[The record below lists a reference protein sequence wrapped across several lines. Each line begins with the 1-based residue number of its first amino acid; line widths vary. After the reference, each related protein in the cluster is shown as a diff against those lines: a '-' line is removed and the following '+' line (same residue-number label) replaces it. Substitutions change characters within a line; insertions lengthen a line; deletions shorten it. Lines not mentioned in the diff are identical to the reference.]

1 MASCGTMRILPALE
15 RFIFMFLELF
25 RDAFHFIILGTRSS
39 ASLKA
44 ENLFLRKQLAL
55 YLERQTKPRRAH
67 DATRLAMA
75 LLSNLFTWKEAL
87 VIVKPETLIGWHRK
101 GFRLFWR
108 WKSRLRGRPRLP
120 ATLRALIVEM
130 VRSNPTWGEE
140 RVASELLLKLGIRV
154 SPRTVRRYM
163 PDTKGPWNGVS
174 SQRWIT
180 FVRNHA
186 HAILACDFFVSV
198 TARFRLVYVF
208 VIMEVGTRRIAHF
221 NVTEH
226 PTADWTLQQFREV
239 ITGEQLQQFLIH
251 DRDSIYSADF
261 DSGLKAMGMKI
272 LKTPFRAP
280 QANAFC
286 ERLIGTTRRE
296 CLDFLIPLNERHLQV
311 VLQEWVAHYN
321 QGRPHPSLGP
331 GLPEPGVS
339 CHQVQDHGHHLPRNQ
354 KVVRRA
360 ILGGLHHEYRLERK
374 AA

>member
-1 MASCGTMRILPALE
+1 MRILPALQ
-15 RFIFMFLELF
+15 RFVSMFFELF
-25 RDAFHFIILGTRSS
+25 RDAILFIILGARSS
-39 ASLKA
+39 VSLQA

-55 YLERQTKPRRAH
+55 YLEREIKPKRAN
-67 DATRLAMA
+67 DGTRLALA
-75 LLSNLFTWKEAL
+75 LLSNLFSWKEAL

-108 WKSRLRGRPRLP
+108 WKSRPRGRPRLP
-120 ATLRALIVEM
+120 ADLRALIVEM
-130 VRSNPTWGEE
+130 ARSNPTWGEE
-140 RVASELLLKLGIRV
+140 RIASELLLKLGIRV
-154 SPRTVRRYM
+154 SPRTIRRYM
-163 PDTKGPWNGVS
+163 PDRKGPWNGVS
-174 SQRWIT
+174 SQRWMT

-198 TARFRLVYVF
+198 TARFRLLYVF
-208 VIMEVGTRRIAHF
+208 VIMEVGSRRIAHF

-226 PTADWTLQQFREV
+226 PTAEWTLQQFREV
-239 ITGEQLQQFLIH
+239 ITGEQPQQFLIH

-261 DSGLKAMGMKI
+261 DSGLQAMGMKI

-296 CLDFLIPLNERHLQV
+296 CLDFLIPLNERHLQA
-311 VLQEWVAHYN
+311 VLQEWITHYN
-321 QGRPHPSLGP
+321 QGRPHSSLGP

-339 CHQVQDHGHHLPRNQ
+339 CHQAQDHGHHLPRNQ
-354 KVVRRA
+354 KVVSRA
-360 ILGGLHHEYRLERK
+360 ILGGLHHEYSLERK